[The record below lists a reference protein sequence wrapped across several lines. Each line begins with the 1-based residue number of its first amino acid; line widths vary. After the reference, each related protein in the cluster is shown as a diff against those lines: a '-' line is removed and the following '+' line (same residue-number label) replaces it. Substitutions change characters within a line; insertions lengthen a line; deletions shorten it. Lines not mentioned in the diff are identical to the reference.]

1 MSVHL
6 QFRFLLRLRLRN
18 AGLNPARIDT
28 GGVSAVSKSIILPL
42 NKAAIVE
49 LPQAAADVLVSQPT
63 IVDAVVRSPRR
74 VYLLGLTVGQTNA
87 FFFDTQGRQILNLEI
102 RVERDVD
109 ALNDLLRRAMPG
121 SRIETEAVNNNVLLR
136 GTVQTPAEAA
146 NASELASRF
155 IGDPEGVVNM
165 LKVREREQV
174 MLKVRIVEMQR
185 QMIKQLG
192 VSTSGTVQLSNF
204 AVALA
209 TGGFAA
215 GGLSADASNTTVPNG
230 IQSQSAGRCF
240 RT

>member
-1 MSVHL
+1 MADLNMKFDQGFKMTRVANAIKAASAL
-6 QFRFLLRLRLRN
+6 TGNLLVLACVSAFAVSISSSPALAQR
-18 AGLNPARIDT
+18 GSQPARIDT

-185 QMIKQLG
+185 
-192 VSTSGTVQLSNF
+192 
-204 AVALA
+204 
-209 TGGFAA
+209 
-215 GGLSADASNTTVPNG
+215 
-230 IQSQSAGRCF
+230 R
-240 RT
+240 